1 MIFYAVAVSLGFGG
15 LYGGTAFAH
24 TESPEAALTAGAL
37 AGIAFA
43 VSFLMPP
50 VFFRYS
56 NGDTAPRVM
65 SQVLGSAMTASLV
78 VLAANA
84 AVWVVVA
91 RPDIGL
97 LEELYVYALIG
108 ILLFHGL
115 GGAIASHVVYLQ
127 QTRQYNSNQLVA
139 VLVLVTLILLVLIL
153 YFLAFDFAIPRDA
166 YIHVRDLATIT
177 LVLIAYGRAI
187 YRMAHH

>member
-1 MIFYAVAVSLGFGG
+1 MTFYAVVVSLGFGC
-15 LYGGTAFAH
+15 LYAGTVFAH
-24 TESPEAALTAGAL
+24 TGSTEAAFIAGAL
-37 AGIAFA
+37 TGIAFA

-50 VFFRYS
+50 VLFRYS
-56 NGDTAPRVM
+56 NADAAPRVM
-65 SQVLGSAMTASLV
+65 SQVLGNGMMASLV

-84 AVWVVVA
+84 AIWIVVA

-97 LEELYVYALIG
+97 LEELYVYSLIG

-166 YIHVRDLATIT
+166 YIHLRDLAIIT